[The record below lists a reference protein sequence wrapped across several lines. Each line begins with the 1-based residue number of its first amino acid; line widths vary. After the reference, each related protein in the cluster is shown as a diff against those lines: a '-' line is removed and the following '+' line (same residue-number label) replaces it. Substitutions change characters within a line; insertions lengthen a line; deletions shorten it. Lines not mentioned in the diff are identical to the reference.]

1 MRMCDV
7 VKPVDTPGLV
17 VFYFFNNRLAF
28 ISIAVEIHPN
38 FSVLEERS

>member
-1 MRMCDV
+1 MCDV
-7 VKPVDTPGLV
+7 VKPVDTPWVSGV
-17 VFYFFNNRLAF
+17 SFFNNRLAF